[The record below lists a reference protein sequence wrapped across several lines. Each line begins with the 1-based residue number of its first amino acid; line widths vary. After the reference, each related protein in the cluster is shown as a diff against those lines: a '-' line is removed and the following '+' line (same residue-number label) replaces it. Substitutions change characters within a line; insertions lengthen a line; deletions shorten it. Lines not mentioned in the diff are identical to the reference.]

1 MVAHLPP
8 AALTSTPRRAL
19 AVALVAV
26 LFGLFFRT
34 FALRLV
40 SIPSGSME
48 PTLVAGDQVLVTRWV
63 DPRGLPEPVAAI
75 LPVRA
80 PAVGDVLVFRSPED
94 RRRLLVKRCVALGGE
109 RFGESWV
116 PNGTLALL
124 GDARERS
131 HDSRAFGPVELG
143 AVAGRA
149 VFVLW
154 SHGSSG
160 EIRPPRPLRALR

>member
-1 MVAHLPP
+1 
-8 AALTSTPRRAL
+8 
-19 AVALVAV
+19 
-26 LFGLFFRT
+26 
-34 FALRLV
+34 
-40 SIPSGSME
+40 ME